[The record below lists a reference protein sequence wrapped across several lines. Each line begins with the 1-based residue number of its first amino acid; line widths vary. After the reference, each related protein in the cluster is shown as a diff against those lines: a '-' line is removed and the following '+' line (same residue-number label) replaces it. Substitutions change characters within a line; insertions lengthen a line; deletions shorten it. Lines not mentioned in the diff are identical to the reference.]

1 MECRDPKSPGAQP
14 NLAAVALGGLEAAVA
29 QAAVGRGPTA
39 GDDLQ
44 LLLGSVRPVQQLLDE
59 LLQPHFGVGLARRRL
74 LEELVDLGDLPANKR
89 WRGKRKSSNLSFT
102 LIFWPPLLCL
112 AVSYKN
118 ITYKM
123 SPMKQNS
130 VTNCLV

>member
-1 MECRDPKSPGAQP
+1 M
-14 NLAAVALGGLEAAVA
+14 A

-59 LLQPHFGVGLARRRL
+59 LLQPHLGVGLARRRL

-89 WRGKRKSSNLSFT
+89 WRDERKSLNSTGVLHLSFGCHYFVW
-102 LIFWPPLLCL
+102 LYCI
-112 AVSYKN
+112 KN
-118 ITYKM
+118 ITYKIV
-123 SPMKQNS
+123 P
-130 VTNCLV
+130 

>member
-1 MECRDPKSPGAQP
+1 M
-14 NLAAVALGGLEAAVA
+14 A

-89 WRGKRKSSNLSFT
+89 WRDERKSFK
-102 LIFWPPLLCL
+102 F
-112 AVSYKN
+112 
-118 ITYKM
+118 
-123 SPMKQNS
+123 
-130 VTNCLV
+130 